1 MKGTMKVNELN
12 KSGLYISEIDWDKCY
27 KSESNP
33 DGNFVMIIEPLV
45 GWDKGIIYYEKV
57 DDGYLIMGEAYIIQN
72 KIDRIE
78 AEIQKWKAA
87 YKSRPFNYV
96 KEKLHN

>member
-1 MKGTMKVNELN
+1 MKGTMKVNKLN

-27 KSESNP
+27 KSECNP
-33 DGNFVMIIEPLV
+33 DGNFVMIIEPLE

-57 DDGYLIMGEAYIIQN
+57 DGGYLIMGEAYIIQN

-78 AEIQKWKAA
+78 AEIQKWKAT
-87 YKSRPFNYV
+87 YKSIPFNYV

>member
-1 MKGTMKVNELN
+1 MDN
-12 KSGLYISEIDWDKCY
+12 
-27 KSESNP
+27 
-33 DGNFVMIIEPLV
+33 
-45 GWDKGIIYYEKV
+45 
-57 DDGYLIMGEAYIIQN
+57 GYLIMGEAYIIQN